1 MKKRTCNRRYAFV
14 ALLLCI
20 CTVCP
25 LLSPSVHATDTGDG
39 LIVASEPDKGD
50 LYVTY
55 QFTGEHAAD
64 AGYAEGRILIHPYI
78 ELSKK
83 SYYHVC
89 FANDEGVLADYK
101 PLASV
106 SASTGDVSIAVP
118 RGVAI
123 PEEATSIAVFIYP
136 NANLKN
142 PDISTATVLPL
153 PQSKRFNSGKETLRF
168 ASLSDIHINYQY
180 AEAKWNRTLKI
191 LKELGV
197 DLIAISG
204 DYTNDGSKAQ
214 FASFVRQIED
224 AEYEGTIW
232 AALGNHDT
240 GNIGNYLELLSPY
253 GNDGQSLYFSRF
265 APNGDLFIFMAQDT
279 LSNISNSHLEDC
291 FSDAQMDW
299 LEGLLRQYANTGINI
314 FIFEHAAFLNW
325 GPGDRIPGVYV
336 QPLNI
341 RPENKNI
348 MRFKALLEEYK
359 EVVMCSGHTHVA
371 FSEMVNFSDNNG
383 QSARLIHNSSNSQIR
398 TYGSDGKLVYDTN
411 QRDSEGYIVT
421 VYEKSI
427 VFRGMDFN
435 TSKYIPTACYIMET
449 AQADHSSRFEIDSI
463 SVDTEHSRTEYPVGD
478 LPTCADITLNVTY
491 TDGHTEQVTD
501 GFVITIYGES
511 YTVSPDQTKLR
522 TTDTQLLISYGGKST
537 MTDIQVRADLDFL
550 SLLSG
555 KGTAEEPYRI
565 SCAADFMRLTRAWEK
580 ANDQQFASGLYFV
593 QDADIALSSLAGYFG
608 TKASVNRKYAF
619 AGTYDGAGHT
629 ICIDVCTDSDV
640 SVFPYI
646 NGTVKNVSITGTVC
660 QDSANKTAQPVF
672 AVGSEGKLDNF
683 QSRLC
688 IIGGKINAIA
698 HTVGGSLDNVFVGGS
713 VNGFSPVLITVLEDA
728 KLNAVSHSVRDANG
742 ALIPSIEGVSAVE
755 TAPSDTTS
763 PTETKDPADTNTAA
777 PNTDN
782 PSGNQDTPQTSD
794 VTMIIVLVALVALGG
809 TLVIAKRFRA

>member
-1 MKKRTCNRRYAFV
+1 M
-14 ALLLCI
+14 
-20 CTVCP
+20 VCP
-25 LLSPSVHATDTGDG
+25 VLSLSVLAADSGDG
-39 LIVASEPDKGD
+39 LTVSSEQGKGD

-64 AGYAEGRILIHPYI
+64 PGYAEGRILIHPYT
-78 ELSKK
+78 EVSKK

-89 FANDEGVLADYK
+89 FANDEGVLENYK

-106 SASTGDVSIAVP
+106 SCSKGDVSIPVA

-123 PEEATSIAVFIYP
+123 PEEATSIAVFIYG

-142 PDISTATVLPL
+142 PDISTATVLPI
-153 PQSKRFNSGKETLRF
+153 PQSKRFHSGNETLRF

-180 AEAKWNRTLKI
+180 AAAKWNRTLKT
-191 LKELGV
+191 LKRLGV

-204 DYTNDGSKAQ
+204 DYTNDGSEGE
-214 FASFVRQIED
+214 FASFVHQIED
-224 AEYEGTIW
+224 TEYTGTIW
-232 AALGNHDT
+232 ASLGNHDT
-240 GNIGNYLELLSPY
+240 GNIGNYLDLMSPY
-253 GNDGQSLYFSRF
+253 GNDGQSTYFYRF

-279 LSNISNSHLEDC
+279 LSAISNSHLEDC

-314 FIFEHAAFLNW
+314 FIYEHAAFLNW

-348 MRFKALLEEYK
+348 MRFKALLEEYR

-371 FSEMVNFSDNNG
+371 FSEMVNFNDNNG

-398 TYGSDGKLVYDTN
+398 TYGADGKLVYETN
-411 QRDSEGYIVT
+411 ARDSEGYIVT

-449 AQADHSSRFEIDSI
+449 VQADHSSRFEIESI
-463 SVDTEHSRTEYPVGD
+463 AVDAEHSRTEYPVGD

-491 TDGHTEQVTD
+491 ADGHTEQVTD
-501 GFVITIYGES
+501 GFVITLYGES

-522 TTDTQLLISYGGKST
+522 RTDTQLLISYGGKST
-537 MTDIQVRADLDFL
+537 MMDIDVRSDLDFL

-565 SCAADFMRLTRAWEK
+565 SDASDFMRLTRAWET
-580 ANDQQFASGLYFV
+580 ANSETFASGLYFV
-593 QDADIALSSLAGYFG
+593 QDADISLSSLSGYFG
-608 TKASVNRKYAF
+608 TQASANRQYGF

-629 ICIDVCTDSDV
+629 ICVDVSADSDV
-640 SVFPYI
+640 SVFPYV
-646 NGTVKNVSITGTVC
+646 NGTVKNVTVTGTLI
-660 QDSANKTAQPVF
+660 QNSATKTAQPVF
-672 AVGSEGKLDNF
+672 AVGSEGTLSGFK
-683 QSRLC
+683 SRLC
-688 IIGGKINAIA
+688 INGGEISAIA
-698 HTVGGSLDNVFVGGS
+698 HTVGGTLDNVFAGAS
-713 VNGFSPVLITVLEDA
+713 VNGFSHALITEREGA
-728 KLNAVSHSVRDANG
+728 KLNAVSHSVRDAGG
-742 ALIPSIEGVSAVE
+742 ALLPSAEGIVTLEAE
-755 TAPSDTTS
+755 PSDTTAAVQ
-763 PTETKDPADTNTAA
+763 TTAPADT
-777 PNTDN
+777 
-782 PSGNQDTPQTSD
+782 DTPDSSNST
-794 VTMIIVLVALVALGG
+794 VIVIAVVAAAVIAGVVVGIVLVRKKKNG
-809 TLVIAKRFRA
+809 